1 MMKYEENDGTSK
13 MKRTKHFINLIQTMR
28 FHASEAVMTTILSK
42 KQALRSTALVFSF
55 LATILLTACGS
66 DSGSPNQALPDGNAN
81 SGSSNSNYNGV
92 APATTDVQNF
102 KLNVWDNLVAQDRC
116 GSCHNSSTQNQ
127 SPLFV
132 DDQDINLA
140 YAQVNSLV
148 NFDDPSLSR
157 MVTKVAGGHNC
168 WLTSDAACEDIITR
182 YITNW
187 AGGSAGAT
195 TEIILRAP
203 AIKELGTTKNFPD
216 DTSNYS
222 TTIYPL
228 LTQYCVDCHIE
239 GLQTPFIASSDI
251 TTSYNGAKS
260 KIDLQTPAGS
270 RLVLRLRNEFHNCW
284 DGNCTSA
291 SLEME
296 NAIKDFSDTIDTA
309 EVDPELV
316 TSKALLLIEDGLVAN
331 AGGRFE
337 DNIIALYEFKEG
349 EGTIANDTS
358 GIEPAMNLNL
368 FGNADWV
375 GGWGIKIGPAYT
387 DEETNISYNNGKAQ
401 GSTASSKKLHN
412 LITATGEYSVEAW
425 VVPGNVAQE
434 NTPIVTYSGSEDAR
448 NFTLGQTLYN
458 YDFYQRSSTTNQT
471 EAMSTADA
479 DERLQA
485 NLQHVVITFAPG
497 GARKIY
503 VNGAFTEDLDPESAG
518 NLNEWDDSFA
528 FVLGNEGSSNSLWQ
542 GTLRMVAIHN
552 RALTSDQVAQNYN
565 VGVGEKFF
573 LLFSVSHL
581 TNTAESF
588 VVFEVSQYDS
598 FSYLFTAP
606 YFKSL
611 DPTASFSDIPVKG
624 LKLGINGKEATI
636 GQAFKNI
643 DISLNDT
650 DYENGGD
657 QQSLS
662 NLGAIIALET
672 GPNTDEFFLSFEQIG
687 AFSNV
692 IVEATPSAPPAPLDE
707 EPASDIGLKTF
718 DEINVSMAALTGV
731 SKANANVS
739 ATFNTVKQQLPTVEA
754 ISGFLSAHQ
763 MAVTQLAIKYCD
775 ALVEDTTLRASF
787 FPSFVFTD
795 DVNTAFD
802 SAGINLIINPL
813 LENFIGSSLDS
824 QPSNSAV
831 NTELNSLIVKLT
843 VCSADS
849 SCENDR
855 TETVVKATCAAVL
868 GSATTLIQ

>member
-1 MMKYEENDGTSK
+1 MEHDDQYGTPNMKQQ
-13 MKRTKHFINLIQTMR
+13 KHLHNLIPTMR
-28 FHASEAVMTTILSK
+28 SHINEAVMTTSIFK
-42 KQALRSTALVFSF
+42 IQPLRSTALLFSF
-55 LATILLTACGS
+55 LVAFLLSACGS
-66 DSGSPNQALPDGNAN
+66 DSGALNQARPNDDNGNTA
-81 SGSSNSNYNGV
+81 NSNYSGA

-102 KLNVWDNLVAQDRC
+102 KLNVWDNLVAQDKC
-116 GSCHNSSTQNQ
+116 GSCHNSSTGNQ

-140 YAQVNSLV
+140 YAQANNLV
-148 NFDDPSLSR
+148 NLNDPALSL

-168 WLTSDAACEDIITR
+168 WLNSDAACEDIITR

-187 AGGSAGAT
+187 AGGSAGST

-203 AIKELGTTKNFPD
+203 AIKDLGTTKNFPD
-216 DTSNYS
+216 DTSSYS

-239 GLQTPFIASSDI
+239 GVQTPFIASSDI

-296 NAIKDFSDTIDTA
+296 DAIQAFSDSIETT
-309 EVDPELV
+309 EVDEDLV

-387 DEETNISYNNGKAQ
+387 DETTNIPYDNGKAQ
-401 GSTASSKKLHN
+401 GSTATSKKLHD
-412 LITATGEYSVEAW
+412 LIKATGEYSVEAW

-434 NTPIVTYSGSEDAR
+434 NTPIVTYSGSDEAR

-458 YDFYQRSSTTNQT
+458 YDFFQRSSTTNQN

-479 DERLQA
+479 EERLQA
-485 NLQHVVITFAPG
+485 NLQHVVVTFAPG
-497 GARKIY
+497 EARRIY
-503 VNGAFTEDLDPESAG
+503 VNGEFTGDIDTNASG

-552 RALTSDQVAQNYN
+552 RALTSEQISQNYD

-581 TNTAESF
+581 TNTPESF

-598 FSYLFTAP
+598 YSYLFSAP

-643 DISLNDT
+643 NISLNDI
-650 DYENGGD
+650 DYAEGNE

-662 NLGAIIALET
+662 SLGTIIALET

-687 AFSNV
+687 TFSNV
-692 IVEATPSAPPAPLDE
+692 IVEAEPPAPPAPLDE
-707 EPASDIGLKTF
+707 EPESEIGLKTF

-731 SKANANVS
+731 SKTNANVS
-739 ATFNTVKQQLPTVEA
+739 ATFNTVKQQLPTVES

-763 MAVTQLAIKYCD
+763 MAVTQLSIKYCD
-775 ALVEDTTLRASF
+775 ALVEDTTLRESF
-787 FPSFVFTD
+787 FPSFAFSTNA
-795 DVNTAFD
+795 NTAFD
-802 SAGINLIINPL
+802 TAGRDLVINPL
-813 LENFIGSSLDS
+813 LENFVGNNLDS
-824 QPSNSAV
+824 QPSDSAV
-831 NTELNSLIVKLT
+831 STELNNLIDTLT
-843 VCSADS
+843 TCSANT
-849 SCENDR
+849 SCASDR

-868 GSATTLIQ
+868 GSAITLVQ